1 MDEGSESVARLSL
14 TMALS
19 HYDRHV
25 PFFDGTV
32 TAEGIDLTVLEVGEA
47 VPLRH
52 GGDRHGR
59 MLQTGEFDVCE
70 VSLSSY
76 LMARSRGMPFTAI
89 PVYPRRLFSQ
99 SQMWVNTEAGIRNP
113 KDLVGRRVGLNSF
126 QTTLSVLARGD
137 LQKEYGVPWR
147 DIHWVVAREETV
159 AFSAGAGVKMDVI
172 PGHKNISDMLHDG
185 EIDALMMPH
194 PPRHAHHG
202 SPRIGRLFADAK
214 GEEVSYFRRNGFYPI
229 MHLMVFKDEVLRRNP
244 WAARS
249 LMDAFDKAKER
260 CDRYYF
266 DPNWSQLAW
275 GRHLFE
281 EERLLFGEDP
291 WPFGIDPNR
300 KNLEQFMNYS
310 VEQGLLPRRMAVE
323 ELHHSPST

>member
-1 MDEGSESVARLSL
+1 MARLRL

-19 HYDRHV
+19 HYDRHA
-25 PFFDGTV
+25 PFLDGTV
-32 TAEGIDLTVLEVGEA
+32 TAEGVDLTVLEVGES

-59 MLQTGEFDVCE
+59 MLQRGEFDVCE

-76 LMARSRGMPFTAI
+76 LMARSRDMPFIAI

-99 SQMWVNTEAGIRNP
+99 SQMWVNTDAGIRSP
-113 KDLVGRRVGLNSF
+113 MDLAGRRVGLNSF

-137 LQKEYGVPWR
+137 LQKEYDVPWR

-159 AFSAGAGVKMDVI
+159 AFSPGPGVKIDVI
-172 PGHKNISDMLHDG
+172 AEHQNISDMLQDG

-194 PPRHAHHG
+194 PPSHAHHG
-202 SPRIGRLFADAK
+202 SPKIGRLFANAK
-214 GEEVSYFRRNGFYPI
+214 DEEARYFRKNGFYPI
-229 MHLMVFKDEVLRRNP
+229 MHLMVFKDEVLRRDP
-244 WAARS
+244 WVARS

-275 GRHLFE
+275 ARHLFE
-281 EERLLFGEDP
+281 EERRLLGADL
-291 WPFGIDPNR
+291 WPFGVEPNR
-300 KNLEQFMNYS
+300 RNLEQFIGYS
-310 VEQGLLPRRMAVE
+310 VEQGLLPRRLSVE
-323 ELHHSPST
+323 ELHHETSAAA